1 MGLSP
6 RAASPRE
13 DPARPPAACQFAA
26 ANEPALARHKL
37 AVHGEFLGAGE
48 FFRRASEFRARLILQ
63 IERSLWTGEVTSP
76 LALELRTVSTVHKR
90 PEIGMEEAMTDMELK
105 RHVEDA
111 LSWEPSIDAAEIGVS
126 INDGVV
132 TLRGDVGTYSEK
144 SIAERVSLAVYGVKA
159 VANDLEVRLMK
170 AFVRTDTDIAQA
182 AATALEW
189 NTVVP
194 SKRVTV
200 SVSDGWV
207 TLKGTLDWNYQK
219 DAAFRAVRDLAGVRG
234 VTNLITVQPRVKTA
248 DVRDKIEAAF
258 KRSAEIDA
266 RRINVTAT
274 EGKVILSGNVH
285 SWAERKE
292 AERAAWAA
300 PGVTQVDDRLAI
312 TP

>member
-1 MGLSP
+1 
-6 RAASPRE
+6 
-13 DPARPPAACQFAA
+13 
-26 ANEPALARHKL
+26 
-37 AVHGEFLGAGE
+37 
-48 FFRRASEFRARLILQ
+48 
-63 IERSLWTGEVTSP
+63 
-76 LALELRTVSTVHKR
+76 
-90 PEIGMEEAMTDMELK
+90 MEEAMTDMELK